1 MRKLIGILTVAGLL
15 AGYANAQG
23 PGARIY
29 FDLGGSTPGNQAES
43 DAPHPGATAKIN
55 PIGDSTDGPVR
66 LYIYWEFGGANQN
79 VFSPNYD
86 IEVDDGHITNAWNY
100 NNTNIG
106 GIGFTRWE
114 PLGGDPP
121 TDYGVEPWNFP
132 GGPDNNPTAVNGPS
146 VSFTSAAIIAFGL
159 ANDAAHQG
167 LDNQLA
173 IGDGEFGSTLL
184 GYVDVVA
191 DAAEATVWMTVG
203 VQGIAIEGGGPN
215 DRIFFGFLDDPVSAG
230 DSGRRTAIQEA
241 TVIPEPA
248 SLMLLGLGVLV
259 LRRRR

>member
-1 MRKLIGILTVAGLL
+1 MRKLIGALTVAGLL
-15 AGYANAQG
+15 VACANAQG

-29 FDLGGSTPGNQAES
+29 FDEAGSVPGNQAEG
-43 DAPHPGATAKIN
+43 DAPHPGVTAKIN
-55 PIGDSTDGPVR
+55 PSLFGGGR

-86 IEVDDGHITNAWNY
+86 IEIDGGTITNAWNY
-100 NNTNIG
+100 NNTDIG

-121 TDYGVEPWNFP
+121 TDYAVEPWNFP

-146 VSFTSAAIIAFGL
+146 VSFTSAAIVAFGL
-159 ANDAAHQG
+159 NNDAAHQG

-173 IGDGEFGSTLL
+173 IGDGPFGSTLL
-184 GYVDVVA
+184 GFVDVV
-191 DAAEATVWMTVG
+191 ENEPGVLATVWLAVG
-203 VQGIAIEGGGPN
+203 KQGLP
-215 DRIFFGFLDDPVSAG
+215 DPIFFGFGDGPVPPG
-230 DSGRRTAIQEA
+230 ERRSSMADA
-241 TVIPEPA
+241 TINIPEPA
-248 SLMLLGLGVLV
+248 GLMLMGLGVLV